1 MQSCWFSF
9 CNKWRNLK
17 SLNCVVEFGKTW
29 LNCIMTT
36 STVPKMKTNEATCH
50 PQLQHSSYDVAMF
63 CKSKVEKYWL
73 LFDIAETIIRWHN
86 LISKCITCDKI
97 TDTHPRTSP
106 WSIYDVSRACV
117 TTTSQETIQ
126 WAEFLLRE
134 RVQVEAADALLVF
147 QVSQRVDFLLQSVTQ
162 LVNGVIELVV
172 VWKRQS

>member
-63 CKSKVEKYWL
+63 CKSTVEKHWL
-73 LFDIAETIIRWHN
+73 HFDIAKTFIRWNMLRRRQKASMLGAWRHKRLSN
-86 LISKCITCDKI
+86 ERSSCFERAWRSK
-97 TDTHPRTSP
+97 PRMPSLC
-106 WSIYDVSRACV
+106 SSSRSVSTFCFSLWRSSLMA
-117 TTTSQETIQ
+117 SSS
-126 WAEFLLRE
+126 L
-134 RVQVEAADALLVF
+134 
-147 QVSQRVDFLLQSVTQ
+147 S
-162 LVNGVIELVV
+162 
-172 VWKRQS
+172 